1 MGAEPFYHTVVLNR
15 LGVYHPHD
23 GLDVFYSPES
33 FTNADAWRGM
43 PIIYAPSDGDDISH
57 PDFDAVTN
65 RQLPPEFRY
74 VGYIDYAYIPDGTQR
89 LEATCA
95 ITDAEVE
102 QIARDGQL
110 APSSAFYA
118 DRIVEGKTARIVGT
132 ITPNHL
138 LVFRQGACPTCYS
151 NDDGAMFLNHAQK
164 ETVPT
169 GSPRTASAVQFRN
182 TTEKSETVD
191 MDETEK
197 GWLKQLYDKICVNN
211 TQPEKTPE
219 EKPMTNTADNERI
232 AALEAQIAT
241 LTNTLA
247 ERDATIAKSEEA
259 EAQRA
264 RDAAWDQIKNTLPRG
279 WLGEQEAETRNE
291 FENNKD
297 AFYVKL
303 MAHAAKMAN
312 SKRRAEGS
320 CGCSEER
327 EAMLANISEVSAK
340 TGFKIITEE
349 E

>member
-23 GLDVFYSPES
+23 GLNVFYSPES
-33 FTNADAWRGM
+33 FVNTDAWRGI

-74 VGYIDYAYIPDGTQR
+74 VGYIDYAYIPDGTTR
-89 LEATCA
+89 LEAGCA

-102 QIARDGQL
+102 QLARDGQL

-118 DRIVEGKTARIVGT
+118 DRIVEGATARIVGT

-138 LVFRQGACPTCYS
+138 LVFKQGVCPTCYS
-151 NDDGAMFLNHAQK
+151 NDDGAMFLNRTEK
-164 ETVPT
+164 VPAELRAT
-169 GSPRTASAVQFRN
+169 SSVQFRN
-182 TTEKSETVD
+182 ITEKTSETVD

-197 GWLKQLYDKICVNN
+197 GWLKQLYDKICCEN
-211 TQPEKTPE
+211 TVEKTPE
-219 EKPMTNTADNERI
+219 EKPMENTDSERI
-232 AALEAQIAT
+232 AALEAQVAT
-241 LTNTLA
+241 LTNTLK
-247 ERDATIAKSEEA
+247 ERDESIATFQQEA
-259 EAQRA
+259 AQRA

-279 WLGEQEAETRNE
+279 WLGEREAETRNE

-312 SKRRAEGS
+312 SKRHAEGS

-327 EAMLANISEVSAK
+327 EAMMANINEVSAK